1 MGASGGGKTTLLS
14 ALSLRL
20 DTKKMNITGDF
31 RLNGREYSKS
41 VLKAMSAYVMQD
53 DLLHAELTVAE
64 TVSYAAKLRLAG
76 KCTKAERIA
85 RENHVIELMGVG
97 HVRDVIIGDTRRKGI
112 SGGERKRVCVAIEL
126 LTQPKLLFLDEPTS
140 GLDSTTAF
148 DVCSALKNLSGDHL
162 CVCERI

>member
-1 MGASGGGKTTLLS
+1 MGASGGGKSTLVS

-20 DTKKMNITGDF
+20 DTRKMNVTGDF

-64 TVSYAAKLRLAG
+64 TVSYAAQLRLAG

-85 RENHVIELMGVG
+85 REL
-97 HVRDVIIGDTRRKGI
+97 
-112 SGGERKRVCVAIEL
+112 VCLCIRLRFCHIDILHGLIQVATWQFQRL
-126 LTQPKLLFLDEPTS
+126 
-140 GLDSTTAF
+140 
-148 DVCSALKNLSGDHL
+148 V
-162 CVCERI
+162 